1 MFTDLLSGFWSVV
14 LVVVFFGGSI
24 LVHELGHFWAARWRG
39 VKVERFSIGFG
50 PRIFSWRG
58 KDGVEYC
65 LSWLPLGGYVALP
78 QLADMSAIEGEA
90 NPATPK
96 LPEPGYL
103 TKMIVFVAGAT
114 MNVVFAFL
122 LAIIVWQKG
131 VPVSEDMATTRIGY
145 VAPTIELSDKST
157 VESPAA
163 KAGLRVGDVIRKI
176 DDVEI
181 EAWYDVLLTLMTSSG
196 TTADGR
202 PKAELT
208 IERDGKLLQVTV
220 YPQISGI
227 DRDRKIGI
235 SQGYELIVHSLTA
248 GSEAEKA
255 GFRPGDRILRT
266 GEVLILGYP
275 SWRELIEAHTKA
287 PLTVTVRRDGAEKQ
301 LTLPPL
307 ADPKGGHG
315 FSFTVDSR
323 MTHPT
328 PFKQIADNVRQTFRI
343 INSLLSSSSNVGLDK
358 VSGPIGIVNIFHK
371 AATAGLLPLLSF
383 TILVNISLAIF
394 NLLPIPVLDGGHM
407 LFATIAKLRGRPLP
421 SRLVMGAQS
430 VFMVLLLMMIVHVS
444 TKDVQR
450 LSRDSTTEKPAEPAA
465 SAPAK
470 VPAAPAT
477 PPASAPATNPAPAT
491 APTPANAPA
500 PEAKPAH

>member
-1 MFTDLLSGFWSVV
+1 MFTELLSGFWSVI

-78 QLADMSAIEGEA
+78 QLADMSAIEGTA
-90 NPATPK
+90 DPAAPK

-114 MNVVFAFL
+114 MNVLFAFL
-122 LAIIVWQKG
+122 LAIVVWQKG
-131 VPVSEDMATTRIGY
+131 VPVGEDSATTRIGY

-163 KAGLRVGDVIRKI
+163 KAGLRVGDTIRKI

-220 YPQISGI
+220 YPQISGQ

-235 SQGYELIVHSLTA
+235 SQGYELIVHSFA
-248 GSEAEKA
+248 PGSEAEKA
-255 GFRPGDRILRT
+255 GFLPGDRILRT
-266 GEVLILGYP
+266 GDTLILGFP
-275 SWRELIEAHTKA
+275 TWKELTESHTRT
-287 PLTVTVRRDGAEKQ
+287 PLPVTISRNGVEKV

-307 ADPKGGHG
+307 TDLKAAHG
-315 FSFTVDSR
+315 LNFTVDVR
-323 MTHPT
+323 MTHPS
-328 PFKQIADNVRQTFRI
+328 PYKQVADNVRQTFRI
-343 INSLLSSSSNVGLDK
+343 IRSLLSSSSNVGLDK
-358 VSGPIGIVNIFHK
+358 VSGPIGIVNIFHR

-421 SRLVMGAQS
+421 ARLVMGAQS
-430 VFMVLLLMMIVHVS
+430 VFMVLLLMMIVYVS

-450 LSRDSTTEKPAEPAA
+450 LRRDNTPEKPSEPAA
-465 SAPAK
+465 GAPAK
-470 VPAAPAT
+470 PASETAPAAT
-477 PPASAPATNPAPAT
+477 PPPSPK
-491 APTPANAPA
+491 PTPA
-500 PEAKPAH
+500 PETKPGK